1 MTHRVERSALVPFTQ
16 QQMFELVNDIE
27 RYPEFM
33 NGCVDADILQRGD
46 GWLEARLE
54 LAKAGFSHAFVTR
67 NTLYKPDRIHLK
79 LVEGPFK
86 HLEGEWDFS
95 PLSANACKVTFWLEF
110 EFKSR
115 ILAFAAARLF
125 EHIASE
131 QVDAIVHRARKV
143 YPKPQA

>member
-1 MTHRVERSALVPFTQ
+1 MTHRVERSALVPYTQ
-16 QQMFELVNDIE
+16 QQMFALVNDVE

-33 NGCVDADILQRGD
+33 NGCVGASVQQRGE
-46 GWLEARLE
+46 GWLEARLD

-67 NTLYKPDRIHLK
+67 NTLYEPERIHLK

-86 HLEGEWDFS
+86 HLEGEWDFTA
-95 PLSANACKVTFWLEF
+95 LSDSACKVTFWLEF

-115 ILAFAAARLF
+115 LLAFAAAKLF

-131 QVDAIVHRARKV
+131 QVDAIVQRARKI
-143 YPKPQA
+143 YG